1 MLVFNDIDQILDNLW
16 LGNFYAAENA
26 DDLKSKGI
34 KKVLTVMDDDGPV
47 YKDGDFIH
55 LKFNIDDYSG
65 QNIIQYFGKC
75 LNFIK
80 GEDKVFVHCIAG
92 ASRSATIVI
101 AYLMW
106 TEKMAFEKA
115 LEFTQSKRSIVY
127 PNCGFKEQLKM
138 FEKLLNDNDY
148 DIDKI
153 KFEEIK
159 WEPSQE
165 ILNDY

>member
-1 MLVFNDIDQILDNLW
+1 MFVFNDSDEIIDNLW
-16 LGNFYAAENA
+16 LGNFFAAKNVE
-26 DDLKSKGI
+26 DLKSKGI
-34 KKVLTVMDDDGPV
+34 KKVLTVMDDVGPV
-47 YKDGDFIH
+47 YKDGDFVH
-55 LKFNIDDYSG
+55 LKFNVDDFSG
-65 QNIIQYFGKC
+65 QNIIQFFGKC

-80 GEDKVFVHCIAG
+80 GDDKVFVHCMAG

-106 TEKMAFEKA
+106 TKKMKFEEA
-115 LEFTQSKRSIVY
+115 LEFTHSKRSIVY

-138 FEKLLNDNDY
+138 FEKLLKENDY

-153 KFEEIK
+153 KFEDIK
-159 WEPSQE
+159 WEPSQD